1 MFEPVLWLAR
11 HLLGGI
17 ADLGGLLLTPASW
30 PDPSRPEGI
39 VRIVHYGASVEL
51 LFVVVDIALLL
62 LAAGLL
68 WHGLLWR
75 VVRAIEGLANMVGRW
90 AAWAG
95 LAMVLQQV
103 MIVALQRIFRVSE
116 ITLGPFGLIF
126 TKDLSWFGE
135 ELKLYNAAIV
145 TLCAAYTFVQG
156 GHVRVDLIY
165 SALGYRARRLVDMS
179 GSLLFVLPFTGVVWL
194 FGWYFL
200 WRHLVTPKV
209 SATDTL
215 EALERKAAVLRWNV
229 ETIGFS
235 PNGFDAYFLFKVLL
249 LAFAGLMFLQGLG
262 FFYRRLL
269 EYLEGPEAE
278 DRFRDLDEAP
288 PAALPPATSPAPAPT
303 SPPTPVPAP
312 PSTGTA

>member
-1 MFEPVLWLAR
+1 MFDPVLWLAR

-17 ADLGGLLLTPASW
+17 ADLGALLAPASW

-51 LFVVVDIALLL
+51 LFVIVDVALILL
-62 LAAGLL
+62 VAGLFR
-68 WHGLLWR
+68 HALLWR
-75 VVRAIEGLANMVGRW
+75 VVRAIEGIANAVGRW

-116 ITLGPFGLIF
+116 ITLGPFGLVF

-156 GHVRVDLIY
+156 GHVRVDLFY
-165 SALGYRARRLVDMS
+165 SAMGYRARRLVDMA
-179 GSLLFVLPFTGVVWL
+179 GSLLFVLPFTAVVWL
-194 FGWYFL
+194 FGWFFL

-209 SATDTL
+209 SAKDTL
-215 EALERKAAVLRWNV
+215 ETLERKAAVLRWNV

-278 DRFRDLDEAP
+278 DRFRDLDAAP
-288 PAALPPATSPAPAPT
+288 ATALP
-303 SPPTPVPAP
+303 PAP
-312 PSTGTA
+312 PSTEKV